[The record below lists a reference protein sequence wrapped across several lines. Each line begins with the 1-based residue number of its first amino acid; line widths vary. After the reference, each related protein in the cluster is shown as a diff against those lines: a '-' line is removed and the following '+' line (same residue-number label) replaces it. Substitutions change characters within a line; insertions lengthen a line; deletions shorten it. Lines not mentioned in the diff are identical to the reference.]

1 MAGAG
6 VDPVVDEGAGV
17 VVFDDVDG
25 VDGVVSIGVGAVTP
39 VSDGVEDSS
48 NFFIVMIK
56 LRLAHWS
63 V

>member
-1 MAGAG
+1 M
-6 VDPVVDEGAGV
+6 
-17 VVFDDVDG
+17 VFDDVDG